1 MFEARPQMIM
11 NHSLPQESPFDGAAA
26 RQVKK
31 AYTEIDKLSI
41 RIGIA
46 LRQGGQRSRVAHI
59 VSQLGVTDSLTSLFQ
74 TVSHCQII
82 CFVLHGKVKIYVVA
96 LSGINLS
103 IYYIYTTAFRL
114 FFTSGFSW
122 LFLIALQTRRK
133 NKGRW
138 QTVRT
143 REMISSLCLFVL

>member
-1 MFEARPQMIM
+1 MFEAPPQMIM

-46 LRQGGQRSRVAHI
+46 LRQGGQNSLLAPT
-59 VSQLGVTDSLTSLFQ
+59 VSQLRVAASLTSLFQ

-103 IYYIYTTAFRL
+103 IYITTHCFQIVL
-114 FFTSGFSW
+114 HFW
-122 LFLIALQTRRK
+122 VFLVIFNSTPETEK
-133 NKGRW
+133 K
-138 QTVRT
+138 
-143 REMISSLCLFVL
+143 

>member
-46 LRQGGQRSRVAHI
+46 LRQGGQNSLLAPT
-59 VSQLGVTDSLTSLFQ
+59 VSQLRVAASLTFLFQ

-96 LSGINLS
+96 CQALTFL
-103 IYYIYTTAFRL
+103 YILLHTAFRL
-114 FFTSGFSW
+114 FFISGFSW
-122 LFLIALQTRRK
+122 LFLTVLQRRRK

-138 QTVRT
+138 Q
-143 REMISSLCLFVL
+143 

>member
-46 LRQGGQRSRVAHI
+46 LRQGGQNSLLAPTVSQPRVAA
-59 VSQLGVTDSLTSLFQ
+59 SLTSLFQ

-103 IYYIYTTAFRL
+103 IYITTHCFQIVL
-114 FFTSGFSW
+114 HFW
-122 LFLIALQTRRK
+122 VFLVIFNSTPETEK
-133 NKGRW
+133 K
-138 QTVRT
+138 
-143 REMISSLCLFVL
+143 

>member
-11 NHSLPQESPFDGAAA
+11 NHSLPQESPFDGAAT

-46 LRQGGQRSRVAHI
+46 LRQGRPKSLNAPTVIRP
-59 VSQLGVTDSLTSLFQ
+59 GVTASLTSLFQ

-103 IYYIYTTAFRL
+103 IYISILLHTAFRL
-114 FFTSGFSW
+114 FFISGFSW
-122 LFLIALQTRRK
+122 LFLTALQRRRK
-133 NKGRW
+133 NKVAVN
-138 QTVRT
+138 T
-143 REMISSLCLFVL
+143 